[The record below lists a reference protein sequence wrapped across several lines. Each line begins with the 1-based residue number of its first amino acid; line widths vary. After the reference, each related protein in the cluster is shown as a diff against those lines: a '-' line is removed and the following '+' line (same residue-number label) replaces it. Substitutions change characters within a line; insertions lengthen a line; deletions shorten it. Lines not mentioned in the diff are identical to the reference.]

1 MNILAVFAHPDDET
15 YGPAATLARYA
26 LNGYRVSLVTMTRGE
41 AGSLGICKDMDPKDV
56 AVMRSA
62 ELKCAAQALHIQD
75 QKIYDLPD
83 KGLTDYP
90 LEKGAEM
97 VRREINTYQP
107 DILITFHDRG
117 ISGHPDHIAVSKWC
131 YRAVQSLPEPPRLI
145 YFGITNGFANQI
157 KENRKV
163 YPMDDR
169 EITHVLDASEYFSYK
184 LKAIHCHASQLDL
197 WEMFKKWDADKQY
210 FSRKEHFS
218 QVLPR
223 IKVGKY
229 LDDLL
234 QNGTV

>member
-15 YGPAATLARYA
+15 YGPAATLVRYA
-26 LNGYRVSLVTMTRGE
+26 LNGHRVSLVTMTRGE

-56 AVMRSA
+56 AEMRSA
-62 ELKCAAQALHIQD
+62 ELKCAAKVLHIQD

-83 KGLTDYP
+83 KGLTEYP
-90 LEKGAEM
+90 LEKGIEI
-97 VRREINTYQP
+97 VRREINTHQP
-107 DILITFHDRG
+107 DILMTFHDKG

-163 YPMDDR
+163 FPMDDG

-184 LKAIHCHASQLDL
+184 LKAIQCHASQLDL

-218 QVLPR
+218 QVLPVLNGN
-223 IKVGKY
+223 KVF
-229 LDDLL
+229 DDLL
-234 QNGTV
+234 LY